1 MSKFNV
7 GDVVKTRRTVR
18 PKIEGIITEV
28 IIPPLHI
35 QMLWGSDEPHYM
47 VKDTKNDEFL
57 SVIERG
63 LERA

>member
-1 MSKFNV
+1 MKYQV
-7 GDVVKTRRTVR
+7 GDKVKTRRAVR
-18 PKIEGIITEV
+18 PKIEGIVTEI
-28 IIPPLHI
+28 IIPTMNL
-35 QMLWGSDEPHYM
+35 QMLWGSAEPHYL